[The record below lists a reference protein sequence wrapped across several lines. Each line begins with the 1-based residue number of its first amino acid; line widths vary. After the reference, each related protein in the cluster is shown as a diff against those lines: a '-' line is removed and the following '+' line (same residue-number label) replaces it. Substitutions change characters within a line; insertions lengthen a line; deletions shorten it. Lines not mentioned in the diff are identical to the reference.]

1 MPTIG
6 AYEAKTRFSELLDR
20 AEKGERFTI
29 TRHGKAVAEI
39 VPAAAHDV
47 ARARDGM
54 RQLDEL
60 AKTVDLG
67 DLTWED
73 IKRLRD
79 EGRP

>member
-39 VPAAAHDV
+39 VPAVSHDV
-47 ARARDGM
+47 ARAREGM
-54 RQLDEL
+54 RQLEEL
-60 AKTVDLG
+60 ARTVDLG

-73 IKRLRD
+73 IKKFRD